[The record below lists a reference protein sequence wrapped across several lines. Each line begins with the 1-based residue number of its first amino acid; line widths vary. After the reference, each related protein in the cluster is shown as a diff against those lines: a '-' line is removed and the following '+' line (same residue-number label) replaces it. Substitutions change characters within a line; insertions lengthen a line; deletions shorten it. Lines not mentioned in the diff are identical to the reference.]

1 MHYLVNRNEET
12 MLNKFF
18 IAQWKYPC
26 KDDWTELVKK
36 DLADFQI
43 PEELDYLKSISVY
56 SFKTL
61 VKKKAKELAFYKFMS
76 KKTTM
81 SKLSNLFYTDL
92 EIQSYLK
99 SDIFSVPEARMIF
112 SFRTRM
118 APFRNNF
125 KNLKET
131 TCPLCSSHIDDQ
143 NSMNDCPV
151 LVKHFESLDIEAIY
165 STHIPKNLVTNII
178 KIVKFRNISL

>member
-18 IAQWKYPC
+18 MAQWKYPC

-43 PEELDYLKSISVY
+43 PEELDYFKSISVH

-61 VKKKAKELAFYKFMS
+61 VKKKAKEVAFYKFMS
-76 KKTTM
+76 KKTSM

-92 EIQSYLK
+92 DIQSYLK
-99 SDIFSVPEARMIF
+99 SEIFSVTEARTIF

-118 APFRNNF
+118 APFRNNY
-125 KNLKET
+125 KNLKEI

-143 NSMNDCPV
+143 NTMNDCPV
-151 LVKHFESLDIEAIY
+151 LVKHFELLNIEAIY

>member
-99 SDIFSVPEARMIF
+99 SEIFSVPEARMIF

-131 TCPLCSSHIDDQ
+131 ICHLCSTHTDDQ
-143 NSMNDCPV
+143 KALAQCPIII
-151 LVKHFESLDIEAIY
+151 KHFGTVNISQIFSSNISKE
-165 STHIPKNLVTNII
+165 LVQTLI
-178 KIVKFRNISL
+178 KVIKFRNICL